1 MRASPYLRRLA
12 PRHHKLLVA
21 AATRR
26 TLDPGEQ
33 LETTTAEPRLYLVLT
48 GEIGAW
54 AADGADG
61 VAELVGREGPGA
73 MFGSAPLTGETEPA
87 AFRATSAAEVCA
99 WSDDDLRG
107 AFARADDLER
117 RLAVALSLRARHDEI
132 VALLRRTPLFAH
144 VSQVLI
150 RRLVASSTLDAFAAS
165 SVICRK
171 GDEGSE
177 MFLVIAGEVAI
188 GHDPQG
194 TLARLHRDDFFG
206 EIALVRRAPRMS
218 TATTLCDVELLV
230 VGDDAFA
237 ALDERSPA
245 FARAVRLTAQRRI
258 EVGVDARRE
267 PELVWLVN
275 HEPRCRGDK
284 LAALLAQALADDDAQ
299 VAAPEALRTSGA
311 LRATLDAARER
322 DVDYVLAWSDGPV
335 PDRLAREVA
344 ARASSVVAVEGDEIG
359 ASPAGPF
366 ACVHHVVVTE
376 PDGALAAQPLRRDAI
391 VLRARPRDLERR
403 RLERLPD
410 EAQRG
415 LRRIARAVSRRRVG
429 VALGGGAAWGY
440 AHVALIRAL
449 EAARIPIDMV
459 VGVSMGAMV
468 GAFYASQGLAGLDR
482 LVDASVEITGAA
494 IGSVATTQSVSMFVR
509 RHIPEARIEE
519 LGLPLATVAV
529 DARTAR
535 ERVFR
540 HGSVSGAVRASCS
553 LPGVFAPSVLGGR
566 RYLDGAVRNNVPASV
581 CLDAGADFVVAC
593 DVVPLPGV
601 ARGTHRRGLTGL
613 VLDVTRVNRV
623 SDAVRSLY
631 WLASDNGRHQAS
643 VADVVFSPD
652 LAEYEPWDFPRARSI
667 VRRAEEQLE
676 AWLPATVARYEALAR
691 AGRAH
696 G

>member
-12 PRHHKLLVA
+12 PRHHKLLA
-21 AATRR
+21 GAATRR
-26 TLDPGEQ
+26 TLEPGEQ
-33 LETTTAEPRLYLVLT
+33 LETTAAEPRLYLVLT

-54 AADGADG
+54 ADADG
-61 VAELVGREGPGA
+61 VAELVGEEGPGA
-73 MFGSAPLTGETEPA
+73 MFGSAPLTGETEVP
-87 AFRATSAAEVCA
+87 AFRATCAAEVCA
-99 WSDDDLRG
+99 WSEEGLRR
-107 AFARADDLER
+107 AFARAGDELER
-117 RLAVALSLRARHDEI
+117 RLAVALSLRARNDEI

-144 VSQVLI
+144 VSQALI
-150 RRLVASSTLDAFAAS
+150 RRLVASSTLDAYAAA

-188 GHDPQG
+188 GHDPQA
-194 TLARLHRDDFFG
+194 TLARLHRGDFFG
-206 EIALVRRAPRMS
+206 EIALVHRAPRMS
-218 TATTLCDVELLV
+218 SATALGDVELLV
-230 VGDDAFA
+230 VADDAFA

-245 FARAVRLTAQRRI
+245 FAQAVRLTAQRRI

-275 HEPRCRGDK
+275 HDPRCRADK
-284 LAALLAQALADDDAQ
+284 LAALLAQALADDDAE
-299 VAAPEALRTSGA
+299 VAAPEALSTSAA
-311 LRATLDAARER
+311 LRATLDAARETG
-322 DVDYVLAWSDGPV
+322 VDYVLAWSDGLV

-344 ARASSVVAVEGDEIG
+344 ARAAGVVVIAGDAAGTPPGG
-359 ASPAGPF
+359 AF
-366 ACVHHVVVTE
+366 ACVHHVVVAE
-376 PDGALAAQPLRRDAI
+376 PDGALAAQQPLRRDAI
-391 VLRARPRDLERR
+391 ALRATPRDLDRR
-403 RLERLPD
+403 RLDRLPD
-410 EAQRG
+410 DARRG

-429 VALGGGAAWGY
+429 LALGGGAAWGY

-468 GAFYASQGLAGLDR
+468 GAFYASQGPAGLGR

-509 RHIPEARIEE
+509 RHIPQARIEE
-519 LGLPLATVAV
+519 LGLPFATVAV

-566 RYLDGAVRNNVPASV
+566 RYLDGAVRHNVPASV
-581 CLDAGADFVVAC
+581 CLDAGADFVIAC
-593 DVVPLPGV
+593 DVVPLPG
-601 ARGTHRRGLTGL
+601 APRGGGRRGLTGL
-613 VLDVTRVNRV
+613 ALDLTQVNRL

-631 WLASDNGRHQAS
+631 WLASDNGQHQAS

-676 AWLPATVARYEALAR
+676 AWLPATVARYAALAR
-691 AGRAH
+691 AH